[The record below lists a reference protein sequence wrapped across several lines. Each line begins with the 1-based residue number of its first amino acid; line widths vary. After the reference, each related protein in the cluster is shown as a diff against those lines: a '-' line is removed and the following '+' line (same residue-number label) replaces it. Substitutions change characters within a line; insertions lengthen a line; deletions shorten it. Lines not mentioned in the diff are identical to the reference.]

1 MEQKLS
7 KTYLRKKQKEKLG
20 ERYEELK
27 KEMVA
32 AKDQE
37 TLAKYKILNEAMKIG
52 KKMHRTFSELQLA
65 SDFEIGLT
73 TVKRLL
79 SLNRASDKT
88 WEHIKS
94 GKISAFKVSQIC
106 STKNRHFQEEIVE
119 KVIDQE
125 LSTYD
130 IKHIRVNNIE
140 DLNKYRFEKAI
151 KEGYSRKNS
160 AYKNFENAILRMKL
174 FMSMDIVHFP
184 RKTLPEIE
192 SRLKELN
199 QTINLYIKKKLK
211 KGDGKKRVS
220 QRKEV

>member
-1 MEQKLS
+1 MTIT
-7 KTYLRKKQKEKLG
+7 KTYLRKQQKEKLG
-20 ERYEELK
+20 ERYEQLK

-52 KKMHRTFSELQLA
+52 KTIHRSFSELQLA
-65 SDFEIGLT
+65 EDFEIGLT

-79 SLNRASDKT
+79 SLNRATPKI
-88 WEHIKS
+88 WGYINS
-94 GKISAFKVSQIC
+94 GKISAYKVSQIC
-106 STKNRHFQEEIVE
+106 STKNRFYQEEIVE
-119 KVIDQE
+119 KVIEQE

-130 IKHIRVNNIE
+130 IKHIRVNDIE

-151 KEGYSRKNS
+151 KEGYSRKDS

-174 FMSMDIVHFP
+174 FMSMDIIHFP
-184 RKTLPEIE
+184 SKHLPEIE

-199 QTINLYIKKKLK
+199 ETINLYITKILNKNKNGEKGLSKRKK
-211 KGDGKKRVS
+211 V
-220 QRKEV
+220 